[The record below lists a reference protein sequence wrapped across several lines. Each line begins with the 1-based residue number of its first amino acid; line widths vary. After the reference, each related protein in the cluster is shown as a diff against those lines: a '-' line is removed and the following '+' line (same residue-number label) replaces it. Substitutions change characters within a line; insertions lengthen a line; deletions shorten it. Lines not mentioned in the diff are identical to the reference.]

1 MIEFFKAYDIRA
13 HDKDLNEQTMDR
25 VGQALVAYFQ
35 KNNYN
40 SIVLGMDMRET
51 SPMILEILKERALS
65 GGLDITLIQGIGNKT
80 CSTPLFNFTCSLNP
94 EKAGIMIT
102 ASHNPANYNG
112 LKVNA
117 PSVNAIGYLEGLN
130 KVEELYE
137 QNVQREVRSRGRLE
151 SAYPLDKYIQETCE
165 QLALDRNGFRG
176 VKIAYDCANSMSC
189 VGKMEHFLAMI
200 PIQ

>member
-80 CSTPLFNFTCSLNP
+80 CSTPLFNFTCSLNQ
-94 EKAGIMIT
+94 K
-102 ASHNPANYNG
+102 
-112 LKVNA
+112 KQ
-117 PSVNAIGYLEGLN
+117 
-130 KVEELYE
+130 EL
-137 QNVQREVRSRGRLE
+137 
-151 SAYPLDKYIQETCE
+151 
-165 QLALDRNGFRG
+165 
-176 VKIAYDCANSMSC
+176 
-189 VGKMEHFLAMI
+189 
-200 PIQ
+200 